1 MKKILF
7 LVVCLIGVGSFSTDS
22 YATDNTNEQTTTVS
36 IDLYRTREP
45 NELPG
50 NVGNINSLNP
60 NSNVSLNAGKANI
73 SSNKFKFLP
82 KTGDILNQTIAMIG
96 LSLIVLVYSTVL
108 LIKRKEF

>member
-22 YATDNTNEQTTTVS
+22 YATDNTSEQTTTVS

-50 NVGNINSLNP
+50 NVGNNNSL
-60 NSNVSLNAGKANI
+60 NSNVSLNADKENI
-73 SSNKFKFLP
+73 SSNKFLP

-108 LIKRKEF
+108 LIKRKEI